1 MRFQKLFAITAVITG
16 LLSASTIAQ
25 AEDKRLIVLGIDG
38 MDPKLLNGYMKEG
51 LTPNLKRLAAMGG
64 FMPLGTSV
72 PPQSPVAWSNFI
84 TGVNPGGHGLF
95 DFLALD
101 RTTML
106 PYLSSSRTVEPDS
119 DPVTIG
125 SWQLPLESAE
135 TVRMRKGVSFWET
148 LDEHHIPATIF
159 RVPANYPP
167 VPTDSGR
174 SISGMGT
181 PDIKGSSGMFAYFS
195 DDPELNYG
203 KVSGGTITKVRVQN
217 GHVETE
223 LEGPVNFLRTDGRIV
238 TVPLSIELAAD
249 KQSAVI
255 KLGEEQIELDTS
267 EWSEWVRAE
276 FEFMPWFVSGTG
288 MVRFYL
294 QATKPHL
301 RLYASPVNID
311 PRDPVVQIASPAEY
325 AVELAEHA
333 GPFYTQEM
341 PEDTKALM
349 AHILSP
355 DEFINQ
361 SDLVLEERRRLLDY
375 ELERFNALSGDRFL
389 FFYFSSLDQ
398 RSHMLTQQMD
408 ATHPLHDED
417 TPDNLKE
424 AVQQIYVEMDEIVGR
439 VLDKLE
445 GNAELIV
452 MSDHGFA
459 PFSRQVNLNTW
470 LEENG
475 YLTLR
480 DPARRDEYE
489 WLIGVDWSQTRA
501 FALGLNSLYLNVKG
515 RERYG
520 IVDPAERKALAKE
533 IRDKLAAWIDAENGQ
548 PVVTQPLLREAAY
561 SGPYVEDAPD
571 IIVGYA
577 RGYRVSW
584 ASAAGEI
591 PAGLL
596 ADNDMEWSGDHCMDA
611 RTVPGI
617 ILSTMPMLTDK
628 ADLRDLSASILD
640 YFDIEQPAAIEGRSI
655 YRSADSN

>member
-1 MRFQKLFAITAVITG
+1 
-16 LLSASTIAQ
+16 
-25 AEDKRLIVLGIDG
+25 
-38 MDPKLLNGYMKEG
+38 
-51 LTPNLKRLAAMGG
+51 
-64 FMPLGTSV
+64 
-72 PPQSPVAWSNFI
+72 
-84 TGVNPGGHGLF
+84 
-95 DFLALD
+95 
-101 RTTML
+101 
-106 PYLSSSRTVEPDS
+106 
-119 DPVTIG
+119 
-125 SWQLPLESAE
+125 
-135 TVRMRKGVSFWET
+135 
-148 LDEHHIPATIF
+148 
-159 RVPANYPP
+159 
-167 VPTDSGR
+167 
-174 SISGMGT
+174 MGT
-181 PDIKGSSGMFAYFS
+181 PDIKGSSGIFAYFS

-223 LEGPVNFLRTDGRIV
+223 LEGPVNFLRTDGRIA

-389 FFYFSSLDQ
+389 FFYVSSLDQ